1 MYLVF
6 GSKISK
12 ELVMSGDFVS
22 SIREKAKG
30 LNFRI
35 AYPDAEDVRTLKT
48 ARFVLDNG
56 LGKPVLVGNSQAI
69 LKLSEKEAINLEN
82 IEIIEPSTSPKFDD
96 FSQKLYEKRKAKG
109 MTLDQAKTLVAQP
122 IYFAGLLLDSDYV
135 QVVVGGNVSSTGDI
149 IRSAIYTVG
158 VAPGISIVSSYFI
171 MVFPDKLLCF
181 ADCAVNPDPTAE
193 QLADI
198 AITSAKN
205 FQAVTGQTPYV
216 AMLSFSTKGS
226 ATHPHV
232 DKVIQATKIAKDKAP
247 ELMIDGELQ
256 ADAALVPSVG
266 ERKCKGSPVA
276 GKANVLIFPD
286 LDAGNIGYKLTE
298 RLAGA
303 QAVGP
308 IVQGLS
314 KPYCDLSRGCS
325 VDDMI
330 NVSCI
335 CSLMAKGIV

>member
-1 MYLVF
+1 MSNNF
-6 GSKISK
+6 IS
-12 ELVMSGDFVS
+12 E
-22 SIREKAKG
+22 IREKAKG
-30 LNFRI
+30 LNYRI
-35 AYPDAEDVRTLKT
+35 AYPDAEDIRTLQT
-48 ARFVLDNG
+48 ARFVKDNN
-56 LGKPVLVGNSQAI
+56 LGQPVLVGDSKNI
-69 LKLSEKEAINLEN
+69 LKIAEEN
-82 IEIIEPSTSPKFDD
+82 KISLDGIEIVNPIESALFENFT
-96 FSQKLYEKRKAKG
+96 QKLYEKRKAKG
-109 MTLDQAKTLVAQP
+109 MTFEQARELTAKPT
-122 IYFAGLLLDSDYV
+122 YFAGLMLDNDDV
-135 QVVVGGNVSSTGDI
+135 KVVVGGNVSSTGDI

-205 FQAVTGQTPYV
+205 FQSVTGLTPYV

-232 DKVIQATKIAKDKAP
+232 DKVIEATRIAKEKAP
-247 ELMIDGELQ
+247 ELMIDGEMQ

-303 QAVGP
+303 SAVGP
-308 IVQGLS
+308 IIQGLS

-335 CSLMAKGIV
+335 CSLMAKGLV

>member
-1 MYLVF
+1 MSIDF
-6 GSKISK
+6 ISQ
-12 ELVMSGDFVS
+12 
-22 SIREKAKG
+22 IREKAKG
-30 LNFRI
+30 LNYPI
-35 AYPDAEDVRTLKT
+35 AYPDAEDFRTIQT
-48 ARFVLDNG
+48 ARFVKDNN
-56 LGKPVLVGNSQAI
+56 LGQPILVGNPKNIQEIAT
-69 LKLSEKEAINLEN
+69 EN
-82 IEIIEPSTSPKFDD
+82 KISLDGIQIVNPVESLNFERFA
-96 FSQKLYEKRKAKG
+96 QKLFEKRKAKG
-109 MTLDQAKTLVAQP
+109 MTFEQAKELTAKP
-122 IYFAGLLLDSDYV
+122 IYYAGLMLDEDEV
-135 QVVVGGNVSSTGDI
+135 KVVVGGNVSSTGDI

-158 VAPGISIVSSYFI
+158 VAPEISIVSSYFI
-171 MVFPDKLLCF
+171 MVLPDKLLCF

-205 FQAVTGQTPYV
+205 FQSVTGLTSYV

-226 ATHPHV
+226 ATHPLV
-232 DKVIQATKIAKDKAP
+232 DKVIEATRIAKEKAP
-247 ELMIDGELQ
+247 DLLIDGEMQ
-256 ADAALVPSVG
+256 VDAALVPSVG

-276 GKANVLIFPD
+276 GKANVLIFPN

-303 QAVGP
+303 SAVGP
-308 IVQGLS
+308 IIQGLK

-335 CSLMAKGIV
+335 CSLMAKGLI

>member
-1 MYLVF
+1 MNGNF
-6 GSKISK
+6 IS
-12 ELVMSGDFVS
+12 E
-22 SIREKAKG
+22 IREKTKG
-30 LNFRI
+30 LNYRI

-48 ARFVLDNG
+48 ARFMLENE
-56 LGKPVLVGNSQAI
+56 LGRPILVGNPDAI
-69 LKLSEKEAINLEN
+69 SKLAHSEGISLEG
-82 IEIIEPSTSPKFDD
+82 IEIIEPKTSPLFEE
-96 FSQKLYEKRKAKG
+96 FSNKLYEKRKAKG
-109 MTLDQAKTLVAQP
+109 MTPEQAKDLVSLP
-122 IYFAGLLLDSDYV
+122 IYFAGMLLDKDEV

-181 ADCAVNPDPTAE
+181 ADCAVNPDPTPE

-205 FQAVTGQTPYV
+205 FQAVTGLTPYV

-226 ATHPHV
+226 ASHPHV
-232 DKVIQATKIAKDKAP
+232 DKVIEATRIAKEKAP
-247 ELMIDGELQ
+247 DLMIDGEMQ

-335 CSLMAKGIV
+335 CSLMAKGVF

>member
-1 MYLVF
+1 MNGNF
-6 GSKISK
+6 IPQ
-12 ELVMSGDFVS
+12 
-22 SIREKAKG
+22 IREKAKG
-30 LNFRI
+30 LNYRI
-35 AYPDAEDVRTLKT
+35 AYPDAEDFRTLST
-48 ARFVLDNG
+48 ARFILDNG
-56 LGKPVLVGNSQAI
+56 MGKPVLIGNPNNISQLA
-69 LKLSEKEAINLEN
+69 KKENINLSG
-82 IEIIEPSTSPKFDD
+82 IEIIEPKDSPKFEA
-96 FSQKLYEKRKAKG
+96 FASKLYEKRKAKG
-109 MTLDQAKTLVAQP
+109 MTKPQALELVAQP
-122 IYFAGLLLDSDYV
+122 IYFAGMLLDADDV

-171 MVFPDKLLCF
+171 MVLKDKLLCF
-181 ADCAVNPDPTAE
+181 ADCAVNPDPTPE

-205 FQAVTGQTPYV
+205 FHAVTGETPYV

-226 ATHPHV
+226 ATHPLV
-232 DKVIQATKIAKDKAP
+232 DKVIQATKIAKEKAP
-247 ELMIDGELQ
+247 DLIIDGEMQ
-256 ADAALVPSVG
+256 ADAAIVPSVG

-286 LDAGNIGYKLTE
+286 LDAGNIGYKLVE

-335 CSLMAKGIV
+335 CSLMAKGVF